1 MRLKLGIAKKM
12 SFFCLFFI
20 LILYGTVL
28 DLLINIQNMSGMSE
42 QIVSINNEI
51 GSLSK
56 VMLDSIISMDVN
68 DKKYR
73 LLKKDIYLTYFD
85 TARNDYLNALDK
97 IFRLNS
103 PEYSLPESWHRI
115 QKKFEPNL
123 LPYIQPRSTKI
134 PDVVKASSDD
144 NNAFENKPKT
154 SAKNNSSKQE
164 SKTSSANSNASEKE
178 SKTSSGGSNSSESK
192 FKAPSDKSD
201 TTPSWISEPLL
212 EEWIKEIANGRQE
225 NERQIEQLL
234 ININETS
241 RQSVKKGLIGFGVSI
256 VVGILGVWFISQSML
271 KPLNKLKN
279 GLKGI
284 ALDNYDHV
292 IEIKSNDEF
301 GELASVFNDMSRQL
315 KESESIRSDFIA
327 ILSHEIRTPLA
338 SIRESVNMIIED
350 VFGPI
355 NDKQRKFLEIASS
368 EISRI
373 TTLLNHLLN
382 VSMLKSDSEKI
393 KPEPLDPN
401 QLISDAAMGLIG
413 TANSNNVELRVHAL
427 QEIPIP
433 LVMGIRSEIL
443 QVLLN
448 IIGNAIKFSYK
459 NSFVDISLIK
469 GTNGNELIF
478 KVSDQGPGIPE
489 EEHSLVFKKYYRSK
503 EVRTH
508 MDGVGLGLNI
518 SKRIIQAHGG
528 TIYME
533 NNSDKGCSFFFT
545 LPTETGNKKS

>member
-1 MRLKLGIAKKM
+1 MKLKLGIAKKL
-12 SFFCLFFI
+12 SILCLLFI

-28 DLLINIQNMSGMSE
+28 DLLINIQTMSGASG
-42 QIVSINNEI
+42 QIVSINNEVAA
-51 GSLSK
+51 LSK
-56 VMLDSIISMDVN
+56 LMLDSLISMDVN

-73 LLKKDIYLTYFD
+73 LLKKTIYLSYFE
-85 TARNDYLNALDK
+85 TARKDYIKAFDHILEFDSSQY
-97 IFRLNS
+97 R
-103 PEYSLPESWHRI
+103 LPEVWSQI
-115 QKKFEPNL
+115 QKKFQPYL
-123 LPYIQPRSTKI
+123 LPYTQPRPGIT
-134 PDVVKASSDD
+134 SSD
-144 NNAFENKPKT
+144 
-154 SAKNNSSKQE
+154 
-164 SKTSSANSNASEKE
+164 
-178 SKTSSGGSNSSESK
+178 
-192 FKAPSDKSD
+192 
-201 TTPSWISEPLL
+201 TPSSMWIQEPLL
-212 EEWIKEIANGRQE
+212 EAWMTSISSAREY
-225 NERQIEQLL
+225 NEKQIEQSL
-234 ININETS
+234 IDINDRS
-241 RQSVKKGLIGFGVSI
+241 RQSVKKGMIGFGVSI
-256 VVGILGVWFISQSML
+256 VVGILGVWFISKSML

-284 ALDNYDHV
+284 AHDNYDHV

-373 TTLLNHLLN
+373 TLLLNHLLN

-393 KPEPLDPN
+393 RPEVLDPN
-401 QLISDAAMGLIG
+401 QLINDAAMGLIG
-413 TANSNNVELRVHAL
+413 TANSRNVELKVCELDNA
-427 QEIPIP
+427 PY
-433 LVMGIRSEIL
+433 VMGIRSEIL

-448 IIGNAIKFSYK
+448 IIGNAVKFSYK
-459 NSFVDISLIK
+459 NSFIEISLFEDIADNK
-469 GTNGNELIF
+469 LIF

-489 EEHSLVFKKYYRSK
+489 EEQSLVFKKYYRSK

-528 TIYME
+528 SIYME

-545 LPTETGNKKS
+545 LPTKNGSN

>member
-1 MRLKLGIAKKM
+1 
-12 SFFCLFFI
+12 
-20 LILYGTVL
+20 
-28 DLLINIQNMSGMSE
+28 MSGMSG

-51 GSLSK
+51 ASLSK
-56 VMLDSIISMDVN
+56 VMLDSLISMDVN

-73 LLKKDIYLTYFD
+73 LLKKDIYLTYFE
-85 TARNDYLNALDK
+85 TARNDYLSALDK
-97 IFRLNS
+97 IAGLAS
-103 PEYSLPESWHRI
+103 LEYKLPEPWYKI
-115 QKKFEPNL
+115 QNKYEQYLIPH
-123 LPYIQPRSTKI
+123 IQPSSTKPASNTKPPADNAI
-134 PDVVKASSDD
+134 SSDS
-144 NNAFENKPKT
+144 N
-154 SAKNNSSKQE
+154 NNSSDN
-164 SKTSSANSNASEKE
+164 TSPWIFEPVLEDWMKSISNAK
-178 SKTSSGGSNSSESK
+178 
-192 FKAPSDKSD
+192 
-201 TTPSWISEPLL
+201 
-212 EEWIKEIANGRQE
+212 QE
-225 NERQIEQLL
+225 NEREIEQSL
-234 ININETS
+234 IHINDRS
-241 RQSVKKGLIGFGVSI
+241 RESVKKGMIGFGISI
-256 VVGILGVWFISQSML
+256 VAGIIGVWFISQSML

-355 NDKQRKFLEIASS
+355 NEKQRKFLEIASS

-373 TTLLNHLLN
+373 TILLNHLLN
-382 VSMLKSDSEKI
+382 VSMLKSDSERI
-393 KPEPLDPN
+393 KPEPLNPN
-401 QLISDAAMGLIG
+401 QLISDAAMSLIG
-413 TANSNNVELRVHAL
+413 TANANDVELRVY
-427 QEIPIP
+427 EISETPVP
-433 LVMGIRSEIL
+433 LVMGIKNEIL

-459 NSFVDISLIK
+459 QSFVDISVFK
-469 GTNGNELIF
+469 GVNENELIF

-489 EEHSLVFKKYYRSK
+489 DEQTLVFKKYYRSK

-518 SKRIIQAHGG
+518 SKKIIQAHGG

-545 LPTETGNKKS
+545 LPTENEKN

>member
-1 MRLKLGIAKKM
+1 MKLKLGIAKKL
-12 SFFCLFFI
+12 SLLCLFFI

-28 DLLINIQNMSGMSE
+28 DLLINIQTMSGISG
-42 QIVSINNEI
+42 QIVSVNNEI
-51 GSLSK
+51 ASLSK
-56 VMLDSIISMDVN
+56 LMLDSLISMDVN

-73 LLKKDIYLTYFD
+73 LLKKNIYLTYFE
-85 TARNDYLNALDK
+85 TARKDYLKALDH
-97 IFRLNS
+97 ILELDYQDYR
-103 PEYSLPESWHRI
+103 LPEAWMQI
-115 QKKFEPNL
+115 QKQFEPNL
-123 LPYIQPRSTKI
+123 LPYLQQNATIQPISTK
-134 PDVVKASSDD
+134 SS
-144 NNAFENKPKT
+144 
-154 SAKNNSSKQE
+154 
-164 SKTSSANSNASEKE
+164 SEKI
-178 SKTSSGGSNSSESK
+178 
-192 FKAPSDKSD
+192 AA
-201 TTPSWISEPLL
+201 WIEEPLL
-212 EEWIKEIANGRQE
+212 EEWMDAISSARDGNGV
-225 NERQIEQLL
+225 QIEQSL
-234 ININETS
+234 IDINDRS
-241 RQSVKKGLIGFGVSI
+241 RQSVKKGVIGFGVSI
-256 VVGILGVWFISQSML
+256 LVGILGVWFISKSMI

-284 ALDNYDHV
+284 AHDNYDHV
-292 IEIKSNDEF
+292 VDIKSSDEF

-350 VFGPI
+350 VFGPV

-373 TTLLNHLLN
+373 TVLLNHLLN
-382 VSMLKSDSEKI
+382 VSMLKSDSETI

-401 QLISDAAMGLIG
+401 QLIRDASMGLIG
-413 TANSNNVELRVHAL
+413 TANASSVEIKLHELDGA
-427 QEIPIP
+427 PM
-433 LVMGIRSEIL
+433 VMGIRNEIL

-459 NSFVDISLIK
+459 NSEVDIYLLHS
-469 GTNGNELIF
+469 TTGNELIF
-478 KVSDQGPGIPE
+478 KISDQGPGISE
-489 EEHSLVFKKYYRSK
+489 EEQTLVFKKYYRSK

-545 LPTETGNKKS
+545 LPTETDSN

>member
-1 MRLKLGIAKKM
+1 
-12 SFFCLFFI
+12 
-20 LILYGTVL
+20 
-28 DLLINIQNMSGMSE
+28 MSGISE
-42 QIVSINNEI
+42 QIVSINNQI
-51 GSLSK
+51 ASLSK
-56 VMLDSIISMDVN
+56 TMLDSLISMDVN

-73 LLKKDIYLTYFD
+73 LLKKDIYLEYFE
-85 TARNDYLNALDK
+85 TARKDYIGSIEK
-97 IFRLNS
+97 ILGLESN
-103 PEYSLPESWHRI
+103 EYKLPESWHKI
-115 QKKFEPNL
+115 EDKKF
-123 LPYIQPRSTKI
+123 
-134 PDVVKASSDD
+134 ASYLMPHIEI
-144 NNAFENKPKT
+144 NFENI
-154 SAKNNSSKQE
+154 
-164 SKTSSANSNASEKE
+164 
-178 SKTSSGGSNSSESK
+178 SNSS
-192 FKAPSDKSD
+192 PPDKTIASEAL
-201 TTPSWISEPLL
+201 PAWIPEPIL
-212 EEWIKEIANGRQE
+212 EEWIKSISNCRQE
-225 NERQIEQLL
+225 NERQIEQSL
-234 ININETS
+234 IDINAKS
-241 RQSVKKGLIGFGVSI
+241 RESIKKGLIGFGVSI
-256 VVGILGVWFISQSML
+256 VVGIIGVWFISQSML

-279 GLKGI
+279 GLRGI
-284 ALDNYDHV
+284 AHDNYEHL

-301 GELASVFNDMSRQL
+301 GEVASIFNDMTTQL

-382 VSMLKSDSEKI
+382 VSMLKSDSDKI

-413 TANSNNVELRVHAL
+413 TANANSVELRIHPLVDD
-427 QEIPIP
+427 PVP
-433 LVMGIRSEIL
+433 LVMGIKNEIL

-469 GTNGNELIF
+469 GAKGDEVIF
-478 KVSDQGPGIPE
+478 KVSDEGPGIPQDE
-489 EEHSLVFKKYYRSK
+489 QSLVFKKYYRSK

-545 LPTETGNKKS
+545 LPTKEAGSN

>member
-1 MRLKLGIAKKM
+1 MRLKLGIAKKL

-28 DLLINIQNMSGMSE
+28 DLLINIQKMSGMSE

-73 LLKKDIYLTYFD
+73 LLKKDIYLTYFES
-85 TARNDYLNALDK
+85 ARNDYLNALEK

-103 PEYSLPESWHRI
+103 PEYSLPESWHKI
-115 QKKFEPNL
+115 EKKFQPNL
-123 LPYIQPRSTKI
+123 LPYIQPRSNKASDI
-134 PDVVKASSDD
+134 VKASSDS
-144 NNAFENKPKT
+144 NNASENDPKT
-154 SAKNNSSKQE
+154 TSSGNNNSFKQEPKTTTFSDNNNSSDK
-164 SKTSSANSNASEKE
+164 SYKTS
-178 SKTSSGGSNSSESK
+178 
-192 FKAPSDKSD
+192 
-201 TTPSWISEPLL
+201 SWISEPLL
-212 EEWIKEIANGRQE
+212 EEWIKEISNGRQD

-234 ININETS
+234 ININDRS

-355 NDKQRKFLEIASS
+355 NEKQRKFLEIASS

-413 TANSNNVELRVHAL
+413 TANSNNVELRVHEL
-427 QEIPIP
+427 KETPIP

-469 GTNGNELIF
+469 GTNGSELIF
-478 KVSDQGPGIPE
+478 KISDQGPGIPE

-518 SKRIIQAHGG
+518 SKKIIQAHGG

-545 LPTETGNKKS
+545 LPTEIVNKKS

>member
-1 MRLKLGIAKKM
+1 MKLKLGIAKKL
-12 SFFCLFFI
+12 SLFCLVFI
-20 LILYGTVL
+20 LILYGTVV
-28 DLLINIQNMSGMSE
+28 DLLINIQTMSGISG

-51 GSLSK
+51 YSQSK
-56 VMLDSIISMDVN
+56 VMLDSLISMDVN

-85 TARNDYLNALDK
+85 TARKDYIKSLNN
-97 IFRLNS
+97 ILNLAS
-103 PEYSLPESWHRI
+103 PEYSLSPSWYTIKNQFEQHLVPHI
-115 QKKFEPNL
+115 QANSAKLSSVTETA
-123 LPYIQPRSTKI
+123 QSSGSSSG
-134 PDVVKASSDD
+134 DSSSD
-144 NNAFENKPKT
+144 
-154 SAKNNSSKQE
+154 
-164 SKTSSANSNASEKE
+164 SANSFSE
-178 SKTSSGGSNSSESK
+178 NN
-192 FKAPSDKSD
+192 KA
-201 TTPSWISEPLL
+201 SWISEQLL
-212 EEWIKEIANGRQE
+212 EEWMKLISDAKQDNEIE
-225 NERQIEQLL
+225 IEQSL
-234 ININETS
+234 IHINDRS
-241 RQSVKKGLIGFGVSI
+241 HQSVKKGVIGFGVSI
-256 VVGILGVWFISQSML
+256 VIGILGVWFISQSML
-271 KPLNKLKN
+271 KPLNKLKK

-292 IEIKSNDEF
+292 VDIKSNDEF

-382 VSMLKSDSEKI
+382 VSMLKSDAETI
-393 KPEPLDPN
+393 KPEPLNPN

-413 TANSNNVELRVHAL
+413 TANANSVDLRLHELNETPV
-427 QEIPIP
+427 P
-433 LVMGIRSEIL
+433 LVMGIQSEIL

-459 NSFVDISLIK
+459 NSFVDISVLK
-469 GTNGNELIF
+469 STNGNELIF

-489 EEHSLVFKKYYRSK
+489 EEQTLVFKKYYRSK
-503 EVRTH
+503 EVRTY

-545 LPTETGNKKS
+545 LPTENGSN

>member
-1 MRLKLGIAKKM
+1 MKLKLGIAKKL
-12 SFFCLFFI
+12 SILCLFFI

-28 DLLINIQNMSGMSE
+28 DLLINIQTMSGTSG

-51 GSLSK
+51 ASLSK
-56 VMLDSIISMDVN
+56 LMIDSLISMDVN

-73 LLKKDIYLTYFD
+73 LLKKNIYLTYFE
-85 TARNDYLNALDK
+85 TSRKDYLKALDHILELDSTK
-97 IFRLNS
+97 
-103 PEYSLPESWHRI
+103 YKLPDTWINI
-115 QKKFEPNL
+115 QKKFEHKL
-123 LPYIQPRSTKI
+123 LPYIQPSST
-134 PDVVKASSDD
+134 DQSASD
-144 NNAFENKPKT
+144 KT
-154 SAKNNSSKQE
+154 SLQSNSGNTSEQPNSDNKSSEKTDGWIQE
-164 SKTSSANSNASEKE
+164 S
-178 SKTSSGGSNSSESK
+178 
-192 FKAPSDKSD
+192 
-201 TTPSWISEPLL
+201 LL
-212 EEWIKEIANGRQE
+212 EEWMNTISNARHDNEIE
-225 NERQIEQLL
+225 IEQSL
-234 ININETS
+234 IDINDRS
-241 RQSVKKGLIGFGVSI
+241 RQSVKKGMIGFGVSI

-284 ALDNYDHV
+284 AHDNYDHIV
-292 IEIKSNDEF
+292 EIKSSDEF

-350 VFGPI
+350 VFGPV
-355 NDKQRKFLEIASS
+355 NQKQRKFLEIASS

-373 TTLLNHLLN
+373 TVLLNHLLN
-382 VSMLKSDSEKI
+382 VSMLKSDSEKL

-401 QLISDAAMGLIG
+401 QLINDASMGLIG
-413 TANSNNVELRVHAL
+413 TANASSVELRVHELIDA
-427 QEIPIP
+427 P
-433 LVMGIRSEIL
+433 LVMGIRNEIL

-448 IIGNAIKFSYK
+448 IIGNAIKFSYR
-459 NSFVDISLIK
+459 NSAIDICL
-469 GTNGNELIF
+469 NEDKTSNVLIF
-478 KVSDQGPGIPE
+478 KISDQGPGIPE
-489 EEHSLVFKKYYRSK
+489 EEQALVFKKYYRSK

-518 SKRIIQAHGG
+518 SKRIIHAHGG

-545 LPTETGNKKS
+545 LPTETGRN

>member
-1 MRLKLGIAKKM
+1 MRLKLGIAKKL
-12 SFFCLFFI
+12 SIFCLFFI

-28 DLLINIQNMSGMSE
+28 DLLINIQTMSGMSG

-51 GSLSK
+51 ASLSK
-56 VMLDSIISMDVN
+56 VMLDSLISMDVN

-73 LLKKDIYLTYFD
+73 LLKNDIYITYFE
-85 TARNDYLNALDK
+85 TARKDYLNAIER
-97 IFRLNS
+97 IFRLTA
-103 PEYSLPESWHRI
+103 PEYKLPESWHKVKN
-115 QKKFEPNL
+115 QFEHHVAPHV
-123 LPYIQPRSTKI
+123 QFDSSS
-134 PDVVKASSDD
+134 ASSD
-144 NNAFENKPKT
+144 NST
-154 SAKNNSSKQE
+154 SSE
-164 SKTSSANSNASEKE
+164 KTSS
-178 SKTSSGGSNSSESK
+178 
-192 FKAPSDKSD
+192 
-201 TTPSWISEPLL
+201 WIPEPLL
-212 EEWIKEIANGRQE
+212 EEWIKSISNAKQE
-225 NERQIEQLL
+225 NERQIEQSL
-234 ININETS
+234 IDINERS
-241 RQSVKKGLIGFGVSI
+241 RESVKNGLIGFGVSI

-284 ALDNYDHV
+284 AHDNYDHV
-292 IEIKSNDEF
+292 VDIKSNDEF

-355 NDKQRKFLEIASS
+355 NNKQRKFLEIASS

-373 TTLLNHLLN
+373 TLLLNHLLN
-382 VSMLKSDSEKI
+382 VSMLKSDSERI
-393 KPEPLDPN
+393 NPEPLDPN

-413 TANSNNVELRVHAL
+413 TANANNVELRIHQL
-427 QEIPIP
+427 TEIPVP
-433 LVMGIRSEIL
+433 LVMGIRNEIL

-459 NSFVDISLIK
+459 NSFVDISLLH
-469 GTNGNELIF
+469 GVNGNELIF

-489 EEHSLVFKKYYRSK
+489 EEQTLVFKKYYRSK
-503 EVRTH
+503 TVRTH

-518 SKRIIQAHGG
+518 SKKIVQAHGG
-528 TIYME
+528 KLYME
-533 NNSDKGCSFFFT
+533 NNIDKGCSFFFT
-545 LPTETGNKKS
+545 LPREVVNN

>member
-1 MRLKLGIAKKM
+1 M
-12 SFFCLFFI
+12 
-20 LILYGTVL
+20 
-28 DLLINIQNMSGMSE
+28 
-42 QIVSINNEI
+42 
-51 GSLSK
+51 
-56 VMLDSIISMDVN
+56 
-68 DKKYR
+68 
-73 LLKKDIYLTYFD
+73 
-85 TARNDYLNALDK
+85 
-97 IFRLNS
+97 
-103 PEYSLPESWHRI
+103 
-115 QKKFEPNL
+115 
-123 LPYIQPRSTKI
+123 
-134 PDVVKASSDD
+134 
-144 NNAFENKPKT
+144 
-154 SAKNNSSKQE
+154 
-164 SKTSSANSNASEKE
+164 
-178 SKTSSGGSNSSESK
+178 
-192 FKAPSDKSD
+192 
-201 TTPSWISEPLL
+201 
-212 EEWIKEIANGRQE
+212 
-225 NERQIEQLL
+225 
-234 ININETS
+234 
-241 RQSVKKGLIGFGVSI
+241 IGFGVSI
-256 VVGILGVWFISQSML
+256 VIGILGVWFISQSML
-271 KPLNKLKN
+271 KPLNKLKK

-292 IEIKSNDEF
+292 VDIKSNDEF

-382 VSMLKSDSEKI
+382 VSMLKSDAETI
-393 KPEPLDPN
+393 KPEPLNPN
-401 QLISDAAMGLIG
+401 HLISDAAMGLIG
-413 TANSNNVELRVHAL
+413 TANANSVDLRLHELNETPV
-427 QEIPIP
+427 P
-433 LVMGIRSEIL
+433 LVMGIQSEIL

-459 NSFVDISLIK
+459 NSFVDISVLK
-469 GTNGNELIF
+469 STNGNELIF

-489 EEHSLVFKKYYRSK
+489 EEQTLVFKKYYRSK

-545 LPTETGNKKS
+545 LPTENGSN

>member
-123 LPYIQPRSTKI
+123 LPYIQPRSTKTQ
-134 PDVVKASSDD
+134 DVVKVSSD
-144 NNAFENKPKT
+144 N
-154 SAKNNSSKQE
+154 NNSSENEPKI
-164 SKTSSANSNASEKE
+164 SSVS
-178 SKTSSGGSNSSESK
+178 SNSSESK
-192 FKAPSDKSD
+192 LKVSSDNNNASDKSD
-201 TTPSWISEPLL
+201 KTPSWISEPLL
-212 EEWIKEIANGRQE
+212 EEWIKEISNGRQE

-234 ININETS
+234 ININERS

-413 TANSNNVELRVHAL
+413 TANSNNVELRVHEL

-433 LVMGIRSEIL
+433 LVMGIRNEIL

-469 GTNGNELIF
+469 GTNGSELIF

-518 SKRIIQAHGG
+518 SKKIIQAHGG